1 MSRHGTIEE
10 FDGATEDWT
19 AYSERLEQ
27 YFVAN
32 DVDEAAK
39 KRAILL
45 SVCGASTYKTRQN
58 GENVATFVSELRQ
71 LAMRCDFGA
80 SLEEMLRDRLVCGIK
95 DEHIQRRL
103 LAEPNLTFKKA
114 QDIAQ
119 ALESADRNTADL
131 QQQVQAAVP
140 VHALKKSQKPKND
153 RGSSTSTSKD
163 TAPSRSSPTCYRC
176 GGKHLAPD
184 CRHKESE
191 CHTCGKK
198 GHISRVCRSKGK
210 TGGNSKPPKGQ
221 NAKVVEAEEEIF
233 VINLSKVRG
242 QKVDPFM
249 VSVLVDGKAL
259 EMEVDTGASVSLISE
274 RTFKTHWRKEDKRP
288 TLKRAAVKLSSYTG
302 EAIKVLDRHS
312 LLFKD
317 ELGTIKGVTAK
328 IYMDP
333 TAHPQFFKPRPLPLA
348 LKASVEKELEKLQ
361 RENVISPVQFSDW
374 AAPVV
379 PVVKGDGSV
388 RICGDFKVTVNKY
401 AKVEEYPLPLV
412 DDLFASLTG
421 GQVFTKLNL
430 ANAYLQ
436 LMVEEKS
443 KEYLTIN
450 THKGVFRYNR
460 LPFGVASAP
469 AIFQRAMES
478 LLQGLKHVAVYLD
491 DILITG
497 QSEADH
503 LRTLEDVLGRLE
515 AAGMRLKA
523 AKCLFMQ
530 KEVEYL
536 GHRITSEGIHPAAEK
551 LRAIKDSPAPQN
563 TQQLRSFLGL
573 INYYSKFLPHL
584 ASLLAPLYTLLVK
597 DKECRKELILSC
609 DASPY
614 GVGAVLSHKTED
626 GEKPVAYA
634 SRSLATAE
642 RNYSQLDKEGLAI
655 IFGVKKFHNY
665 LYGRQFSIVTD
676 HKPLIHLFSENR
688 SIPAM
693 ASARLQRWA
702 LVLSAY
708 QYKIVYKCGKD
719 NANADMLSRLPL
731 PECPADVPTPGETVL
746 LMEILQSSPVSVE
759 EIRTWTKED
768 PVLSKVKG
776 LLING
781 WKGDDDSEDLRPFRQ
796 RHEELSLQDDCVL
809 WGCRVVIPKPG
820 QRLILEE
827 LHSGHQG
834 ISKMKSLA
842 RSFVW
847 WPKLDADIEEKAKSC
862 QVCQLHQKAPAQ
874 APLHPW
880 EWPEQPWFRV
890 HADYAGPFKGKMF
903 LLLVDAHSKW
913 LEVHMM
919 DSSTSA
925 ATIEKMKLSF
935 ACHGLP
941 VLLVT
946 DNGSNFTSQEFETF
960 LKSHGVRH
968 VRTAPYHPA
977 SNGQVERAVQ
987 TFKTAMKKSGG
998 KGESMETR
1006 LSNFLFQY
1014 RITPHSSTGV
1024 SSAEL
1029 LMGRRLRSHLSQLHP
1044 ELEGRI
1050 KNAQRRQKRD
1060 HDKTVKQRTF
1070 TVGDNV
1076 LVLNFGSGPKWLLGT
1091 VTQMRGP
1098 VSVQV
1103 QLTDGRSVHRHLDQV
1118 RNYNAAAP
1126 VKDQCQA
1133 ETVHA
1138 NSETFLY
1145 GKVCFGVLHL
1155 LLASIATF
1163 DTPPGSNPP

>member
-32 DVDEAAK
+32 DVDDAAK

-45 SVCGASTYKTRQN
+45 SVCGASTYKLIRSLVAPDKPTDKSYGDLVALLQNHFNPAPAITVQRFKFNSRTRQN

-95 DEHIQRRL
+95 DEHMQRRL

-163 TAPSRSSPTCYRC
+163 TALSRSSPTCYRC

-221 NAKVVEAEEEIF
+221 NAKVVEAEEESF

-302 EAIKVLDRHS
+302 EAIKVIGAIDVAAGYQDQREKLRLIVVAGDGPSLLGRDWLKSLRVKWDQLYKVKGTSDLTLQKVLDRHS

-333 TAHPQFFKPRPLPLA
+333 AAHPQFFKPRPLPLA
-348 LKASVEKELEKLQ
+348 LKTSVEKELEKLQ

-421 GQVFTKLNL
+421 GQVFTKLDL
-430 ANAYLQ
+430 AHAYLQ

-450 THKGVFRYNR
+450 THKGLYRYNR

-469 AIFQRAMES
+469 AIFQRTMES

-497 QSEADH
+497 QSEANH

-551 LRAIKDSPAPQN
+551 LRAIKDAPAPQN

-573 INYYSKFLPHL
+573 INYYS
-584 ASLLAPLYTLLVK
+584 S
-597 DKECRKELILSC
+597 S
-609 DASPY
+609 
-614 GVGAVLSHKTED
+614 
-626 GEKPVAYA
+626 
-634 SRSLATAE
+634 
-642 RNYSQLDKEGLAI
+642 
-655 IFGVKKFHNY
+655 FHTW
-665 LYGRQFSIVTD
+665 LHFWL
-676 HKPLIHLFSENR
+676 HCIH
-688 SIPAM
+688 
-693 ASARLQRWA
+693 
-702 LVLSAY
+702 Y
-708 QYKIVYKCGKD
+708 
-719 NANADMLSRLPL
+719 
-731 PECPADVPTPGETVL
+731 
-746 LMEILQSSPVSVE
+746 
-759 EIRTWTKED
+759 
-768 PVLSKVKG
+768 
-776 LLING
+776 
-781 WKGDDDSEDLRPFRQ
+781 
-796 RHEELSLQDDCVL
+796 
-809 WGCRVVIPKPG
+809 
-820 QRLILEE
+820 
-827 LHSGHQG
+827 
-834 ISKMKSLA
+834 
-842 RSFVW
+842 
-847 WPKLDADIEEKAKSC
+847 
-862 QVCQLHQKAPAQ
+862 
-874 APLHPW
+874 
-880 EWPEQPWFRV
+880 
-890 HADYAGPFKGKMF
+890 
-903 LLLVDAHSKW
+903 
-913 LEVHMM
+913 
-919 DSSTSA
+919 
-925 ATIEKMKLSF
+925 
-935 ACHGLP
+935 
-941 VLLVT
+941 
-946 DNGSNFTSQEFETF
+946 
-960 LKSHGVRH
+960 
-968 VRTAPYHPA
+968 
-977 SNGQVERAVQ
+977 
-987 TFKTAMKKSGG
+987 
-998 KGESMETR
+998 
-1006 LSNFLFQY
+1006 
-1014 RITPHSSTGV
+1014 
-1024 SSAEL
+1024 
-1029 LMGRRLRSHLSQLHP
+1029 
-1044 ELEGRI
+1044 
-1050 KNAQRRQKRD
+1050 
-1060 HDKTVKQRTF
+1060 
-1070 TVGDNV
+1070 
-1076 LVLNFGSGPKWLLGT
+1076 
-1091 VTQMRGP
+1091 
-1098 VSVQV
+1098 
-1103 QLTDGRSVHRHLDQV
+1103 
-1118 RNYNAAAP
+1118 
-1126 VKDQCQA
+1126 
-1133 ETVHA
+1133 
-1138 NSETFLY
+1138 
-1145 GKVCFGVLHL
+1145 
-1155 LLASIATF
+1155 
-1163 DTPPGSNPP
+1163 

>member
-58 GENVATFVSELRQ
+58 GDNVATFVSELRQ

-153 RGSSTSTSKD
+153 RGYSTSTSKD

-221 NAKVVEAEEEIF
+221 NAKVVEAEEESF

-274 RTFKTHWRKEDKRP
+274 AIKVIGAIDVAAGYQDQREKLRLIVVAGDGPSLLGRDWLKSLRVKWDQLYKVKGTSDL
-288 TLKRAAVKLSSYTG
+288 TLQ
-302 EAIKVLDRHS
+302 KVLDRHS

-333 TAHPQFFKPRPLPLA
+333 AAHPQFFKPRPLPLA

-388 RICGDFKVTVNKY
+388 RICGDFKVTVNK
-401 AKVEEYPLPLV
+401 
-412 DDLFASLTG
+412 
-421 GQVFTKLNL
+421 
-430 ANAYLQ
+430 
-436 LMVEEKS
+436 
-443 KEYLTIN
+443 
-450 THKGVFRYNR
+450 YNR

-563 TQQLRSFLGL
+563 TQQLRSFLGP

-597 DKECRKELILSC
+597 DKEWSWGNSQRKAFEKAKALLTASTLLTHFDSRKELILSC

-1024 SSAEL
+1024 SPAEL

-1044 ELEGRI
+1044 EGRI

-1133 ETVHA
+1133 ETVPA